1 MQISSFPGLSRY
13 AIIKKMIFG
22 GMGMPKSDNQKL
34 KIFYILDYLQ
44 RNSHQE
50 HPVRAAELLS
60 MLERQHNIVCD
71 RKTVYSDIA
80 ALQDYGVDI
89 VSIPGKNGG
98 YYIASRNF
106 ELPELKLLIDA
117 VQSSRFL
124 TEKKS
129 RELIEKLC
137 NQCSVYDARLMRRDV
152 LVSGRVKSMN
162 ETIYYNV
169 DAIQDAIA
177 ENKQITF
184 RYFDYGLDGR
194 RKYREKDYRASPYGL
209 CQDNENC
216 YLLAHSQRHGVTSYR
231 VDRMQDIKL
240 LPESRTPCPELS
252 GKALI
257 EHANRLFQMYSG
269 ETTAVKLRF
278 HRSLV
283 NVVIDRFGR
292 DTMLIPDG
300 EDHFVFTV
308 NVAVSPM
315 FLSWVIGFGSKAKIL
330 HPRSVMEDCR
340 KLCLEALDQ
349 Y

>member
-1 MQISSFPGLSRY
+1 
-13 AIIKKMIFG
+13 
-22 GMGMPKSDNQKL
+22 MPKSDNQKL

-44 RNSHQE
+44 ENSHQD
-50 HPVRAAELLS
+50 HPVRASELIS
-60 MLERQHNIVCD
+60 MLDSRHNIQCD
-71 RKTVYSDIA
+71 RKTVYSDIL

-89 VSIPGKNGG
+89 ESVPGRNGG

-117 VQSSRFL
+117 VLSSRFL

-137 NQCSVYDARLMRRDV
+137 SQCSVYDARLMRRDV

-177 ENKQITF
+177 ENRQISF
-184 RYFDYGLDGR
+184 RYFDYALDGSR
-194 RKYREKDYRASPYGL
+194 RYRDRDYQASPYGL

-216 YLLAHSQRHGVTSYR
+216 YLLALSPRHGVTSYR
-231 VDRMQDIKL
+231 VDRMSDIVVLEEKR
-240 LPESRTPCPELS
+240 EPCPELS

-257 EHANRLFQMYSG
+257 AHANRLFQMYSG
-269 ETTAVKLRF
+269 EETTVKLRF

-283 NVVIDRFGR
+283 NVVFDRFGT
-292 DTMLIPDG
+292 DIMLIPEGD
-300 EDHFVFTV
+300 EHFVFTV

-315 FLSWVIGFGSKAKIL
+315 FLSWIIGFGTKAKVL
-330 HPRSVMEDCR
+330 HPQSVIDQCRALCREAME
-340 KLCLEALDQ
+340 Q

>member
-1 MQISSFPGLSRY
+1 M
-13 AIIKKMIFG
+13 A
-22 GMGMPKSDNQKL
+22 KSDNQKL

-44 RNSHQE
+44 KNSHQDK
-50 HPVRAAELLS
+50 PVRASELIS
-60 MLERQHNIVCD
+60 MLDSRYGISCE
-71 RKTVYSDIA
+71 RKTVYSDIT

-89 VSIPGKNGG
+89 VSLPGKNGG

-117 VQSSRFL
+117 VLSSRYL
-124 TEKKS
+124 TERKS

-137 NQCSVYDARLMRRDV
+137 RECNEEDSRLLKRNV

-169 DAIQDAIA
+169 DAIQEAISQ
-177 ENKQITF
+177 NSQITF
-184 RYFDYGLDGR
+184 RYFDWDIDGSR
-194 RKYREKDYRASPYGL
+194 RYREKEYAASPYGL

-216 YLLAHSQRHGVTSYR
+216 YLLAHSPRHGVTSYR
-231 VDRMQDIKL
+231 VDRMSDIETL
-240 LPESRTPCPELS
+240 SEPRTPCPELT
-252 GKALI
+252 GKALT

-269 ETTAVKLRF
+269 DTMDVKLRF
-278 HRSLV
+278 HKSLV

-292 DTMLIPDG
+292 ETMLIPDG
-300 EDHFVFTV
+300 EEHFVFTV

-315 FLSWVIGFGSKAKIL
+315 FLSWVIGFGSKAKVIY
-330 HPRSVMEDCR
+330 PASVAEEC
-340 KLCLEALDQ
+340 KQLCLEALSQ

>member
-1 MQISSFPGLSRY
+1 
-13 AIIKKMIFG
+13 
-22 GMGMPKSDNQKL
+22 MPKSDNQKL
-34 KIFYILDYLQ
+34 KIFYILDYLEK
-44 RNSHQE
+44 NSHQE
-50 HPVRAAELLS
+50 HPVRAAELLN

-106 ELPELKLLIDA
+106 ELPELKLLIHA
-117 VQSSRFL
+117 VQSSKYL

-137 NQCSVYDARLMRRDV
+137 TECSVYDAQLMRRDV

-169 DAIQDAIA
+169 DTIQEAIGS
-177 ENKQITF
+177 NRQITF
-184 RYFDYGLDGR
+184 RYFDWGIDGKR
-194 RKYREKDYRASPYGL
+194 RYRAKHYQASPYGL

-216 YLLAHSQRHGVTSYR
+216 YLLAHSPRYGVTSYR
-231 VDRMQDIKL
+231 VDRMSDIEMTEE
-240 LPESRTPCPELS
+240 PRTPCPELT
-252 GKALI
+252 GKALT
-257 EHANRLFQMYSG
+257 EHANRLFQMFAG
-269 ETTAVKLRF
+269 DATTVKLRF
-278 HRSLV
+278 HRDLT
-283 NVVIDRFGR
+283 NVVMDRFGR

-300 EDHFVFTV
+300 EEHFVFTV
-308 NVAVSPM
+308 KVAVSPM
-315 FLSWVIGFGSKAKIL
+315 FLSWVIGFGQKAKIL
-330 HPRSVMEDCR
+330 YPQSVIEECRELCRQAME
-340 KLCLEALDQ
+340 Q

>member
-1 MQISSFPGLSRY
+1 
-13 AIIKKMIFG
+13 
-22 GMGMPKSDNQKL
+22 MPRSDNQKL

-44 RNSHQE
+44 RNSHQD
-50 HPVRAAELLS
+50 HPVRTAELLS
-60 MLERQHNIVCD
+60 MLEHHHDIVCD

-89 VSIPGKNGG
+89 VSVPGKNGG

-117 VQSSRFL
+117 VQSSRYL
-124 TEKKS
+124 TAKKS

-137 NQCSVYDARLMRRDV
+137 NQCSVHDAQLMRRDV

-169 DAIQDAIA
+169 DAIQEAIA
-177 ENKQITF
+177 ANRQITF
-184 RYFDYGLDGR
+184 RYFDWGIDGKR
-194 RKYREKDYRASPYGL
+194 RYRDKNYTASPYGL

-216 YLLAHSQRHGVTSYR
+216 YLLAHSPRHGVTSYR
-231 VDRMQDIKL
+231 VDRMTDIHL
-240 LPESRTPCPELS
+240 TEDTRTPCPELT
-252 GKALI
+252 GKALTA
-257 EHANRLFQMYSG
+257 HANKLFQMYAG
-269 ETTAVKLRF
+269 DATTVKLRF
-278 HRSLV
+278 HRELT

-300 EDHFVFTV
+300 EDHFVFTID
-308 NVAVSPM
+308 VAVSPM
-315 FLSWVIGFGSKAKIL
+315 FLSWVIGFGKKAKIL
-330 HPRSVMEDCR
+330 YPQSVIDRCKEM
-340 KLCLEALDQ
+340 CLEAMEQ

>member
-1 MQISSFPGLSRY
+1 
-13 AIIKKMIFG
+13 
-22 GMGMPKSDNQKL
+22 MPKSDNQKL

-44 RNSHQE
+44 KNSHQE
-50 HPVRAAELLS
+50 HPVRAAELLT
-60 MLERQHNIVCD
+60 MLEQQHNISCD

-106 ELPELKLLIDA
+106 EIPELKLLIDA

-137 NQCSVYDARLMRRDV
+137 NQCSIHDARLMRRDV

-177 ENKQITF
+177 DNRQITF
-184 RYFDYGLDGR
+184 RYFDFGLDGKR
-194 RKYREKDYRASPYGL
+194 VYRDKDYQASPYGL

-216 YLLAHSQRHGVTSYR
+216 YLLAHSPRHGVTSYR
-231 VDRMQDIKL
+231 VDRMTEITQL
-240 LPESRTPCPELS
+240 NESRIPCPELT
-252 GKALI
+252 GKALL

-269 ETTAVKLRF
+269 EETGVKLRF
-278 HRSLV
+278 HRSLT

-300 EDHFVFTV
+300 DDHFVFTV

-315 FLSWVIGFGSKAKIL
+315 FLSWVIGFGAKAKIL
-330 HPRSVMEDCR
+330 HPQSVVEDCK
-340 KLCLEALDQ
+340 KLCLEAMGQ

>member
-1 MQISSFPGLSRY
+1 
-13 AIIKKMIFG
+13 
-22 GMGMPKSDNQKL
+22 MPKSDNQKL

-44 RNSHQE
+44 KNSHPD
-50 HPVRAAELLS
+50 HPVRASELIA
-60 MLERQHNIVCD
+60 MLEKYDIRCE

-89 VSIPGKNGG
+89 VSIPGKSGG

-137 NQCSVYDARLMRRDV
+137 RECSVHEAKLVRRDV

-169 DAIQDAIA
+169 DAIQEAIGQ
-177 ENKQITF
+177 NVQITF
-184 RYFDYGLDGR
+184 RYFDWNLDGS
-194 RKYREKDYRASPYGL
+194 RKYREKTYAASPYGL

-216 YLLAHSQRHGVTSYR
+216 YLLAYSDRHGITSYR
-231 VDRMQDIKL
+231 VDRMADIRL
-240 LPESRTPCPELS
+240 SDESRIPCPELT
-252 GKALI
+252 GKNLV
-257 EHANRLFQMYSG
+257 EHANRLFQMFSG
-269 ETTAVKLRF
+269 EANDVKMRF

-283 NVVIDRFGR
+283 NVVVDRFGR
-292 DTMLIPDG
+292 ETMLIPDG
-300 EDHFVFTV
+300 EDHFVFTTK
-308 NVAVSPM
+308 VAVSPL

-330 HPRSVMEDCR
+330 HPQSVADQCMALCR
-340 KLCLEALDQ
+340 EVLNQ

>member
-1 MQISSFPGLSRY
+1 
-13 AIIKKMIFG
+13 
-22 GMGMPKSDNQKL
+22 MPKSDNQKL

-44 RNSHQE
+44 KNSHQE
-50 HPVRAAELLS
+50 HPVRAVELQT
-60 MLERQHNIVCD
+60 MLEQQHNIVCD
-71 RKTVYSDIA
+71 RKTVYSDIQ

-89 VSIPGKNGG
+89 VSLPGKNGG

-137 NQCSVYDARLMRRDV
+137 SQCSVYDARLMRRDV

-177 ENKQITF
+177 ENRQITF
-184 RYFDYGLDGR
+184 RYFDFALDGS
-194 RKYREKDYRASPYGL
+194 RKYRDRDYQASPYGL

-216 YLLAHSQRHGVTSYR
+216 YLLAHSPRHGVTSYR
-231 VDRMQDIKL
+231 VDRMSDIQL
-240 LPESRTPCPELS
+240 TQLSRTPCPELT
-252 GKALI
+252 GKNLV

-269 ETTAVKLRF
+269 ESATVKLRF
-278 HRSLV
+278 HNSLV
-283 NVVIDRFGR
+283 NVVLDRFGR

-300 EDHFVFTV
+300 EEHFVFTV

-315 FLSWVIGFGSKAKIL
+315 FLSWVIGFGNKARIL
-330 HPRSVMEDCR
+330 YPQSVIDACKSMCQD
-340 KLCLEALDQ
+340 ALAQ